1 MVKIFCAPYN
11 SFVMKV
17 KLYWQFYKSTLILN
31 LASSVLLAIIV
42 KLAAMADTPLS
53 IIYINC
59 CMFVGPFICFYYNE
73 LSNKNE
79 YYFYYNKGI
88 SKLSL
93 YIITFSIYISIGLL
107 IQSALYYAK
116 LA

>member
-1 MVKIFCAPYN
+1 
-11 SFVMKV
+11 MKV
-17 KLYWQFYKSTLILN
+17 KLYWQFYKSTLIIN
-31 LASSVLLAIIV
+31 LASSVLLAFIV
-42 KLAAMADTPLS
+42 KSAANISIDSKIAETPLS
-53 IIYINC
+53 IIYIKC
-59 CMFVGPFICFYYNE
+59 CMFGGPFICFYYNE
-73 LSNKNE
+73 LSKKNE

-93 YIITFSIYISIGLL
+93 YIVTFSIYISIGLL